1 MEGVHRLRE
10 LSLMSEEER
19 CPWSSLPE
27 VTAKKCAEHLSEEQL
42 QSYQLLL
49 DLVVGEVVYNQE
61 LSRLVDLARASVR
74 WKDSL
79 PLFNRRSIIACS
91 LRVKKC
97 SDALVRT
104 LEEEWSKPQSLV
116 TDLSRTFSILEASFD
131 AKAAQTY
138 VAYCDNLD
146 DARTLFRRATQRES
160 GLMSSV
166 VSARCHIECALLPI
180 QRLSQLRTVLERI
193 RRILPADDGNQRLLQ
208 CQQLFVTISGIIELC
223 YKVLTSLHGS
233 SYLADIDN
241 MLDFSN
247 KLSTLRLRRHR
258 SSGGQQR
265 EEVER
270 DVSSRPRLPLPD
282 EAGPDTCAQP
292 QETCQE
298 TLSPEQTGNLY
309 SPTPTLKPKTN
320 GAVMP
325 QEELNGSFNLIDLRS
340 MENLLI
346 ETKVDSGSSL
356 ESGPS
361 SSSGLGSPG
370 GDYELIELKEL
381 TTKRWSGDGQLLQKS
396 FEEQP
401 LYQEYN
407 ETGKT
412 LAEVDSPVQ
421 SKSIFYAYLDITD
434 NVYEDV
440 NDSVPTSPL
449 QPLRTLWCETDEV
462 VSSGILDKLTPSQIA
477 LQESKFEILTSEVSY
492 LKSLNILITLFVES
506 AELKEVID
514 CEDRRNLFSNILEV
528 RKASEIFLFDLAG
541 QWEEDFMLPDVCSVI
556 KKHTQAT
563 FRVYIEYCS
572 NQLRFHRT
580 LQRLMLD
587 SERFMPVLSLLEGLT
602 ACQGYSL
609 QSFLMLPVQRVTRLP
624 LLIQAIQRRVPVNT
638 PEFATC
644 RSALTQVNQLVHE
657 CNEGVRN
664 NEQSEHLQALS
675 QILQNDTK
683 EREENKI
690 NSKTPN
696 KSKKIKKRHSSL
708 PWKIFSSSSMTSCDD

>member
-1 MEGVHRLRE
+1 MMTFQKRNQSIARFEPTDEERPRFVYPLYSASLTFPSTSQLIVQYRGANCQLEIVGDTALLLEWHSCICAHIKEWKTKRRLSILFSNRMRLTHACKLDSVTEDTIDSPKYVRREKERWRPAGEKMEGVHRLRE

-292 QETCQE
+292 QEMCQE

-340 MENLLI
+340 LENLLI

-407 ETGKT
+407 EALDTCSFDTKAVWEYKNALIELVKENRVTLGSVSGPEGIHGNEKADT
-412 LAEVDSPVQ
+412 LAKKGSRQ
-421 SKSIFYAYLDITD
+421 NSCKRLGK
-434 NVYEDV
+434 EDK
-440 NDSVPTSPL
+440 T
-449 QPLRTLWCETDEV
+449 TLTGV
-462 VSSGILDKLTPSQIA
+462 A
-477 LQESKFEILTSEVSY
+477 RSE
-492 LKSLNILITLFVES
+492 LCRQAEES
-506 AELKEVID
+506 AEHIWLNCPAISKIRKRFLEAYLLSPKDIR
-514 CEDRRNLFSNILEV
+514 EQEPSNLIGF
-528 RKASEIFLFDLAG
+528 
-541 QWEEDFMLPDVCSVI
+541 C
-556 KKHTQAT
+556 
-563 FRVYIEYCS
+563 
-572 NQLRFHRT
+572 
-580 LQRLMLD
+580 
-587 SERFMPVLSLLEGLT
+587 
-602 ACQGYSL
+602 
-609 QSFLMLPVQRVTRLP
+609 
-624 LLIQAIQRRVPVNT
+624 
-638 PEFATC
+638 
-644 RSALTQVNQLVHE
+644 
-657 CNEGVRN
+657 
-664 NEQSEHLQALS
+664 
-675 QILQNDTK
+675 
-683 EREENKI
+683 
-690 NSKTPN
+690 
-696 KSKKIKKRHSSL
+696 
-708 PWKIFSSSSMTSCDD
+708 